1 MKTLQKK
8 IIINFVI
15 SLVVLYHI
23 TVITDGIFE
32 IFLRKYPDYSLQF
45 NIIGALNILIS
56 ILYIVIVTYFFVKV
70 LKRDIQEAIKKQVEE
85 INLIYASIAHDLKTP
100 MTSIKGNA
108 LALKDNK
115 VPAESIH
122 QKYEIINAK
131 VNEIE
136 YLLNNILSYAKLSG
150 GVVQSKVKTDIALML
165 REIVI
170 EHLEAIENKDIQ
182 YEIDI
187 PESSVEILASPM
199 ELKRAFSNLVIN
211 AIQHNEPG
219 ATIAIGL
226 KNNNTHVQIYIA
238 DNGQLIENDIKEEIF
253 KPFIKQSSHRP
264 TGTGSG
270 LGLSI
275 VKEIVASM
283 KGKVE
288 IKQLFMSY
296 QKAFVVKLNK

>member
-70 LKRDIQEAIKKQVEE
+70 LKRDIQEAIQTQIEE
-85 INLIYASIAHDLKTP
+85 VNLIYASIAHDLKTP

-131 VNEIE
+131 VNEME

-150 GVVQSKVKTDIALML
+150 GVVQNKVKTDIALML

-283 KGKVE
+283 NGKVE
-288 IKQLFMSY
+288 IEQPFISY

>member
-70 LKRDIQEAIKKQVEE
+70 LKRDIQEAIQTQIEE
-85 INLIYASIAHDLKTP
+85 VNLIYASIAHDLKTP

-131 VNEIE
+131 VNEME

-288 IKQLFMSY
+288 IEHPFMSY

>member
-70 LKRDIQEAIKKQVEE
+70 LKRDIQEAIQTQIEE
-85 INLIYASIAHDLKTP
+85 VNLIYASIAHDLKTP

-115 VPAESIH
+115 VPAERIH

-131 VNEIE
+131 VNEME

-199 ELKRAFSNLVIN
+199 ELKRAFSGLVIN

-283 KGKVE
+283 NGKVE
-288 IKQLFMSY
+288 IEQPFMSY